1 MINNVP
7 DSPLAYTFSASTTFG
22 SCDGSHPPL
31 FSIRPGVDIED
42 ALVHVSVL
50 LRAAY
55 EINTQV
61 VEKTDESTREF
72 LWGSQQLLEM
82 AKSLTLAVLDGIEAR

>member
-1 MINNVP
+1 MIKIVP
-7 DSPLAYTFSASTTFG
+7 DPPLAYTLPASASFG

-31 FSIRPGVDIED
+31 FAIQPGVDIED